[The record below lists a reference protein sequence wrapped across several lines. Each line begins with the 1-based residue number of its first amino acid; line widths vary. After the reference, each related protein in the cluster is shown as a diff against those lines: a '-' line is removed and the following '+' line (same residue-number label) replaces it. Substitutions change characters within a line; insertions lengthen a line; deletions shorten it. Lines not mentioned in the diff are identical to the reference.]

1 MISIVFINKM
11 IKEIFRENKKKKFFF
26 FFSLTIITKKINI
39 LLYLIN
45 KERKIESFF
54 YF

>member
-26 FFSLTIITKKINI
+26 FVTYNYNKKNKYFIIF
-39 LLYLIN
+39 N
-45 KERKIESFF
+45 K
-54 YF
+54 